1 MFELDKWQ
9 EIWGTI
15 TRNKLRTFL
24 TMFGVFWGIFML
36 MIMLGSGKGLENG
49 VMYGF
54 NGLAKNAVFVWGQ
67 NTTMP
72 YGGLLPGRNVEMN
85 NSDVLAI
92 RAGVKNLGILSPRN
106 QLGGWRGGN
115 LVTRKGKTSPFT
127 IYGDYPEIAQI
138 QAFRINQGRFLNPF
152 DIKENRKVAVI
163 GENVSKIL
171 FDSTEKPI
179 GDYIYIKGVYFQV
192 IGTFKTLQTGGD
204 AERESN
210 SIYVPFTTFQKAFNY
225 GDDVSWFCMTPK
237 EGYSAEALENEVKAV
252 LRSRLRV
259 HPEDNNAIGAWNTEK
274 EFNKLSGLFT
284 GISAFVWVVGIGTL
298 LAGIIGVSNIML
310 IVVKERTREIG
321 IRKALG
327 ATPWSIVSLILQE
340 SVVITL
346 LAGYTGLVLGIGLME
361 GLNFLLQGQEA
372 EMFRRPEIDLQVA
385 FASLVFIVFG
395 GLLAGLIPAR
405 KAAAITPIEALRNE

>member
-49 VMYGF
+49 VMDGF
-54 NGLAKNAVFVWGQ
+54 NGVSKNAVFVWGQ
-67 NTTMP
+67 TTTMA
-72 YGGLLPGRNVEMN
+72 YGGLLPGRFVEMSN
-85 NSDVLAI
+85 ADVAAI
-92 RAGVKNLGILSPRN
+92 KAGCKNLGILSPRN

-127 IYGDYPEIAQI
+127 VYGDYSEIAFI
-138 QAFRINQGRFLNPF
+138 QSFKITSGRFLNPF
-152 DIKENRKVAVI
+152 DLSENRKVAVI
-163 GENVSKIL
+163 GDQVAKIL
-171 FDSTEKPI
+171 FDSTEVPI

-192 IGTFKTLQTGGD
+192 IGTFKTLQQGGD

-237 EGYSAEALENEVKAV
+237 EGYSAEALESEVKAM
-252 LRSRLRV
+252 LSSRLRI
-259 HPEDNNAIGAWNTEK
+259 HPDDSNAIGAWNTEK
-274 EFNKLSGLFT
+274 EFNKLNGLFS
-284 GISAFVWVVGIGTL
+284 GIGAFVWVVGIGTL

-327 ATPWSIVSLILQE
+327 ATPWSITSLILQE
-340 SVVITL
+340 AVVITT

-361 GLNFLLQGQEA
+361 GLNIMLQGQET
-372 EMFRRPEIDLQVA
+372 EMFKRPEINLQIA
-385 FASLVFIVFG
+385 FASLVVIVFG

-405 KAAAITPIEALRNE
+405 KAASITPIEALRNE